1 MAGLKLSIS
10 SRYNQVNKKEL
21 KKQKRIML
29 VIRLF
34 RTGKKNQP
42 SFKIVVTEK
51 TNSSTRGRST
61 EEVGFYNS
69 TTKEKVFRKE
79 RIIHWINKGAQ
90 PSDTVYNLLVGEKII
105 EGKKKTVAF
114 PKKAEPAAGKN
125 KAAAGTP
132 AAKA

>member
-1 MAGLKLSIS
+1 
-10 SRYNQVNKKEL
+10 
-21 KKQKRIML
+21 ML

-105 EGKKKTVAF
+105 EGKKKTIVF

-125 KAAAGTP
+125 KAVAGTP